1 MLWYRNDAGLRGSD
15 METIRLLVEGMKCS
29 GCELSVKDTLEAV
42 DGVEE
47 VRADRGN
54 DQVEIDFDPSMIS
67 LK

>member
-1 MLWYRNDAGLRGSD
+1 